1 MKYSA
6 KSAVIPA
13 DWLEDIDEKE
23 DVSLPRNEYL
33 GFLTA
38 DEEEEIEAYF
48 RRDHRESLLR
58 DEEL

>member
-1 MKYSA
+1 MKSFGKGA
-6 KSAVIPA
+6 TTPA
-13 DWLEDIDEKE
+13 DWLEDLDEKA
-23 DVSLPRNEYL
+23 DVCLPRNEDL